1 MIFLQQNPFIITMG
15 IEVSGIFFGLL
26 GVKMGRVDH
35 ENIHHILDTSQIRLQ
50 HFFELVKNKKSI
62 QKLKF
67 EIS

>member
-1 MIFLQQNPFIITMG
+1 MG
-15 IEVSGIFFGLL
+15 FFGLL

-35 ENIHHILDTSQIRLQ
+35 ENIQHILDTSQIRLQ
-50 HFFELVKNKKSI
+50 HFFELVKNKKST

>member
-1 MIFLQQNPFIITMG
+1 MG
-15 IEVSGIFFGLL
+15 FFGLL

-35 ENIHHILDTSQIRLQ
+35 ENIHYILDTSQIRLQ